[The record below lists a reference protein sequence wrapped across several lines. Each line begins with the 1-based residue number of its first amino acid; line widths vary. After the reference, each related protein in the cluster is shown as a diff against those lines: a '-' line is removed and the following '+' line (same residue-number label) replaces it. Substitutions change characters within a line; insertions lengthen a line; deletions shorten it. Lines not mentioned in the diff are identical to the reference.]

1 MRDWLNMR
9 DCLALAFVVSLSV
22 SAFAVERVWQKGT
35 WRDVQVKRPKVVFG
49 ISPNTPTT
57 GAPRTTPPA
66 AQETRTYVIETET
79 TRFELRENSTVDTPR
94 MDVLVGDPVEFAVE
108 KKNVWVKDQEG
119 REHKLSLIK
128 ESRKESK
135 NESKK

>member
-1 MRDWLNMR
+1 
-9 DCLALAFVVSLSV
+9 
-22 SAFAVERVWQKGT
+22 
-35 WRDVQVKRPKVVFG
+35 
-49 ISPNTPTT
+49 
-57 GAPRTTPPA
+57 
-66 AQETRTYVIETET
+66 
-79 TRFELRENSTVDTPR
+79 

-135 NESKK
+135 KESKK